1 MRLCVAILGC
11 ALVIPAFA
19 TEEGKVSLGEVADHA
34 VQQSKLTLP
43 GSRPFHLKAKII
55 ETTNPSSEYQ
65 AKIEEHWVS
74 PEKWRRTIE
83 APEFSQT
90 LIINGDK
97 VSEKDTGSY
106 FPWWLNDLVTA
117 IVDPLPMLDR
127 LKQLN
132 AQVAKPRGSGNL
144 NTCADLRA
152 NFDQWGVFC
161 FEGSHGLLT
170 SVITRGYSA
179 QFADFKSF
187 GDKRVARRIVI
198 DPEPGTTIQASII
211 ELEEL
216 SQPDEEMFVIQQP
229 TPREERIRS
238 VKVDRET
245 LQRLSLSSMDI
256 DWPLMGG
263 GLATGGCAVYVSAD
277 RAGHMREVW
286 PQGCDNPGLQD
297 PLREMVKKWQLKP
310 ATADGAPVQVEALV
324 TFVFHTKVVPNPLPE
339 LSNAEARRLAT
350 RVVEPVFPPGSAER
364 GTEFVVQIS
373 VDETGALT
381 GVQNTHNLKGLVF
394 LAASQALSHW
404 HFQPYIRDGKPQ
416 YFNAD
421 IIFRMK

>member
-179 QFADFKSF
+179 QFADFK
-187 GDKRVARRIVI
+187 
-198 DPEPGTTIQASII
+198 
-211 ELEEL
+211 
-216 SQPDEEMFVIQQP
+216 
-229 TPREERIRS
+229 
-238 VKVDRET
+238 
-245 LQRLSLSSMDI
+245 
-256 DWPLMGG
+256 
-263 GLATGGCAVYVSAD
+263 
-277 RAGHMREVW
+277 
-286 PQGCDNPGLQD
+286 
-297 PLREMVKKWQLKP
+297 
-310 ATADGAPVQVEALV
+310 
-324 TFVFHTKVVPNPLPE
+324 
-339 LSNAEARRLAT
+339 
-350 RVVEPVFPPGSAER
+350 
-364 GTEFVVQIS
+364 
-373 VDETGALT
+373 
-381 GVQNTHNLKGLVF
+381 
-394 LAASQALSHW
+394 
-404 HFQPYIRDGKPQ
+404 
-416 YFNAD
+416 
-421 IIFRMK
+421 